1 MCAKH
6 VITALNLTMSFN
18 ILYVTSTSFEAES
31 LKNLNGII
39 SDKGYYRIDGKVIYP
54 LVSGIGAIATAW
66 SLKTWLSLNFKPDL
80 VINAGIAGSFK
91 EDIRIGDVVMPVT
104 DCFADSG
111 IEDGDKFLTLSE
123 AKLTDPCEFP
133 YIDGILH
140 ADSVYVD
147 RMTGILM
154 PVKAITINSAT
165 GSEGTRRKLV
175 DKFNPDIETMEGAT
189 FFYICIR
196 EKIPFLAVRAIS
208 NMVEPRD
215 KSKWDIP
222 AAMKSL
228 SEKINKVIITL

>member
-1 MCAKH
+1 
-6 VITALNLTMSFN
+6 MSFN
-18 ILYVTSTSFEAES
+18 ILYVTSTSAEAES
-31 LKNLNGII
+31 LKNLTGII
-39 SDKGYYRIDGKVIYP
+39 SDKGYYHIDSNVIYP
-54 LVSGIGAIATAW
+54 LVTGIGAIATAW
-66 SLKTWLSLNFKPDL
+66 SLKTWLSLNFRPDL

-91 EDIRIGDVVMPVT
+91 ENIRIGDVVMPVT

-123 AKLTDPCEFP
+123 AKLADPYEFP
-133 YIDGILH
+133 YIDGILY
-140 ADSVYVD
+140 ADSEFTAMMD
-147 RMTGILM
+147 GILK
-154 PVKAITINSAT
+154 PVRAITINSAT

-175 DKFNPDIETMEGAT
+175 NKFNPDIETMEGAT

-222 AAMKSL
+222 FAMKSL
-228 SEKINKVIITL
+228 SEKICEVFITL